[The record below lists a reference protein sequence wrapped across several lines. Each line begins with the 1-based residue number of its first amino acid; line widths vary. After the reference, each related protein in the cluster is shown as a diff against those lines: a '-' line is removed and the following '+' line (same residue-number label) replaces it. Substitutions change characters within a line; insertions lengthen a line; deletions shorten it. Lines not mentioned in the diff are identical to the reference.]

1 MQRLFIRDFQLY
13 AAVDDIAFQSV
24 QTDDLLVA
32 AAVAEVLLGDSPE
45 GVAMHHGMNA
55 VGFGRLCADYGESGN
70 LDGRHDGISA
80 ALIPVDNGAV
90 TADLIDIPAELL
102 HPAGDGFAAIVG
114 AACDGHEVASFDC
127 AGGLDRLH
135 ITAESSRDL
144 GCQLTHT
151 GIHPVT
157 GAALVRKPSV
167 DGQHHLVRLRSVV
180 QRLGPIAEPE
190 QLGFAVA
197 LADVDEK
204 LHESLVHHILESVKL
219 GVVAGTLDGDS
230 SLVVGCG

>member
-1 MQRLFIRDFQLY
+1 MNPQRAY
-13 AAVDDIAFQSV
+13 AKIIYSGFQSV

-114 AACDGHEVASFDC
+114 AACDGHEVTDLDGP
-127 AGGLDRLH
+127 GGLGRFDRLH
-135 ITAESSRDL
+135 LAAESRRDL
-144 GCQLTHT
+144 GCQIAHT
-151 GIHPVT
+151 VST
-157 GAALVRKPSV
+157 R
-167 DGQHHLVRLRSVV
+167 
-180 QRLGPIAEPE
+180 
-190 QLGFAVA
+190 
-197 LADVDEK
+197 
-204 LHESLVHHILESVKL
+204 
-219 GVVAGTLDGDS
+219 
-230 SLVVGCG
+230 